1 MLIDYTNE
9 MNESKILTLLA
20 RTTSII
26 FHPLL
31 IPTIGFLLLF
41 SSGFYFAVI
50 PWNLKSFILLV
61 VFTSTCLIPLIS
73 IGLLSVSSKFD
84 LKMEKGT
91 DRVLPLIFS
100 SISFYMGYLIL
111 GRIQSFPVFQVFLV
125 ASILVQI
132 ALVIISFQWEIS
144 AHSAAIGG
152 LAGGFFALSVRLQE
166 NPVFILIFLLLISG
180 MVCTSRLILQKHTNL
195 QVYAGFLLGLLI
207 MGLSILF
214 A

>member
-1 MLIDYTNE
+1 MD
-9 MNESKILTLLA
+9 KILSTTA
-20 RTTSII
+20 RITSIL

-50 PWNLKSFILLV
+50 PWNLKWFVLLV
-61 VFTSTCLIPLIS
+61 VFFSTCLIPLLS
-73 IGLLSVSSKFD
+73 IGLLAFSSRFD
-84 LKMEKGT
+84 IKMEKGT

-100 SISFYMGYLIL
+100 SISFYIGYLIL
-111 GRIQSFPVFQVFLV
+111 GRLQSFPIFQLFLI

-132 ALVIISFQWEIS
+132 ALVIISLQWKIS
-144 AHSAAIGG
+144 AHAAAIGG
-152 LAGGFFALSVRLQE
+152 LVGGFFALSVRLQE
-166 NPVFILIFLLLISG
+166 NPVFILILLLLSSG
-180 MVCTSRLILQKHTNL
+180 IVCTSRLILQKHTNA
-195 QVYAGFLLGLLI
+195 QVYSGYILGLLI

>member
-1 MLIDYTNE
+1 
-9 MNESKILTLLA
+9 MNKIFIASA
-20 RTTSII
+20 RITSIL

-50 PWNLKSFILLV
+50 PWNLKRFILLV
-61 VFTSTCLIPLIS
+61 VFTSTCLIPLLS
-73 IGLLSVSSKFD
+73 IGLLSASSKFD

-91 DRVLPLIFS
+91 DRVLPFIFS

-111 GRIQSFPVFQVFLV
+111 GRIQSFPVFQVFLI

-132 ALVIISFQWEIS
+132 ALVIISLQWKIS
-144 AHSAAIGG
+144 AHAAAIGG
-152 LAGGFFALSVRLQE
+152 LAGGFFALSVRMQE
-166 NPVFILIFLLLISG
+166 NPLLILIFLILISG
-180 MVCTSRLILQKHTNL
+180 MVCTSRLILQKHTNA
-195 QVYAGFLLGLLI
+195 QVYSGFLLGVLI
-207 MGLSILF
+207 MGLSIFF

>member
-1 MLIDYTNE
+1 MD
-9 MNESKILTLLA
+9 KILSTTA
-20 RTTSII
+20 RITSIL

-50 PWNLKSFILLV
+50 PWNLKWFVLLV
-61 VFTSTCLIPLIS
+61 VFFSTCLIPLLS
-73 IGLLSVSSKFD
+73 IGLLAFSSRFD
-84 LKMEKGT
+84 IKMEKGT

-100 SISFYMGYLIL
+100 SISFYFGYLIL
-111 GRIQSFPVFQVFLV
+111 GRLQSFPIFQLFLI

-132 ALVIISFQWEIS
+132 ALVIISLQWKIS
-144 AHSAAIGG
+144 AHAAAIGG
-152 LAGGFFALSVRLQE
+152 LVGGFFALSVRLQE
-166 NPVFILIFLLLISG
+166 NPVFILILLLLSSG
-180 MVCTSRLILQKHTNL
+180 IVCTSRLILQKHTNA
-195 QVYAGFLLGLLI
+195 QVYSGYILGLLI

>member
-1 MLIDYTNE
+1 
-9 MNESKILTLLA
+9 MNKIFSTTA
-20 RTTSII
+20 RITSII

-41 SSGFYFAVI
+41 SSGLYFAVI
-50 PWNLKSFILLV
+50 PWNLKRFILLV
-61 VFTSTCLIPLIS
+61 VFISTCLIPLIS
-73 IGLLSVSSKFD
+73 IGLLSVSPRFD
-84 LKMEKGT
+84 IKMEKGT

-132 ALVIISFQWEIS
+132 ALVIISLQWKIS
-144 AHSAAIGG
+144 AHAAAIGG
-152 LAGGFFALSVRLQE
+152 LVGGFFALSIRLQE
-166 NPVFILIFLLLISG
+166 NPVFILILLILISG
-180 MVCTSRLILQKHTNL
+180 IVCTSRLILQKHTNS
-195 QVYAGFLLGLLI
+195 QVYSGFLLGLLI
-207 MGLSILF
+207 MGLAILF

>member
-1 MLIDYTNE
+1 
-9 MNESKILTLLA
+9 MNEPKILTLSA
-20 RTTSII
+20 RITSII

-50 PWNLKSFILLV
+50 PWNLKRFILMV
-61 VFTSTCLIPLIS
+61 VFISTCLIPAIS
-73 IGLLSVSSKFD
+73 IRLLSISSRFD

-91 DRVLPLIFS
+91 DRVLPLILS
-100 SISFYMGYLIL
+100 SISFYLGYLVL

-132 ALVIISFQWEIS
+132 ALVIISLQWKIS

-152 LAGGFFALSVRLQE
+152 LVGGFFALSVRLQE
-166 NPVFILIFLLLISG
+166 NPVFILILLILISG

-195 QVYAGFLLGLLI
+195 QVYSGFLLGLLI

>member
-1 MLIDYTNE
+1 
-9 MNESKILTLLA
+9 MNKILSTTA
-20 RTTSII
+20 RITSII

-50 PWNLKSFILLV
+50 PWNLKWFILMV
-61 VFTSTCLIPLIS
+61 IFISTCLIPAIS
-73 IGLLSVSSKFD
+73 IRLLSISPRFD

-111 GRIQSFPVFQVFLV
+111 GRIQSFSVFQLFLV

-132 ALVIISFQWEIS
+132 ALVIISLQWKIS

-152 LAGGFFALSVRLQE
+152 LVGGFFALSVRLQE
-166 NPVFILIFLLLISG
+166 NPVFILISLILISG

-195 QVYAGFLLGLLI
+195 QVYSGFLLGLLI

>member
-1 MLIDYTNE
+1 
-9 MNESKILTLLA
+9 MNKIFSTTA
-20 RTTSII
+20 RITSII

-41 SSGFYFAVI
+41 SSGLYFAVI
-50 PWNLKSFILLV
+50 PWNLKRFILLV
-61 VFTSTCLIPLIS
+61 VFISTCLIPLIS
-73 IGLLSVSSKFD
+73 IGLLSVSPRFD
-84 LKMEKGT
+84 VKMEKGT

-132 ALVIISFQWEIS
+132 ALVIISLQWKIS
-144 AHSAAIGG
+144 AHAAAIGG
-152 LAGGFFALSVRLQE
+152 LVGGFFALSIRLQE
-166 NPVFILIFLLLISG
+166 NPVFILILLILISG
-180 MVCTSRLILQKHTNL
+180 IVCTSRLILQKHTNS
-195 QVYAGFLLGLLI
+195 QVYSGFLLGLLI
-207 MGLSILF
+207 MGLAILF

>member
-1 MLIDYTNE
+1 
-9 MNESKILTLLA
+9 MNKIFIASA
-20 RTTSII
+20 RIISIL

-50 PWNLKSFILLV
+50 PWSLKRFILLV
-61 VFTSTCLIPLIS
+61 VFTSTCLIPLLS

-84 LKMEKGT
+84 IKMEKGT

-111 GRIQSFPVFQVFLV
+111 GRIQSFPVFQIFLI

-132 ALVIISFQWEIS
+132 ALVIISLQWKIS
-144 AHSAAIGG
+144 AHAAAIGG
-152 LAGGFFALSVRLQE
+152 LVGGFFALSVRMQE
-166 NPVFILIFLLLISG
+166 NPLFILIFLILISG
-180 MVCTSRLILQKHTNL
+180 MVCTSRLILQKHTNA
-195 QVYAGFLLGLLI
+195 QVYFGFLLGLLI
-207 MGLSILF
+207 MGLAILF

>member
-1 MLIDYTNE
+1 MSDN
-9 MNESKILTLLA
+9 KILPLSA
-20 RTTSII
+20 RITSII

-50 PWNLKSFILLV
+50 PWNLKRFILMV
-61 VFTSTCLIPLIS
+61 VFVSTCLIPAII
-73 IGLLSVSSKFD
+73 IGLLSISPRFD

-111 GRIQSFPVFQVFLV
+111 GRIQSFPVFQIFLV

-132 ALVIISFQWEIS
+132 ALVIISLQWKIS
-144 AHSAAIGG
+144 AHAAAIGG
-152 LAGGFFALSVRLQE
+152 LVGGFFALSVRLQE
-166 NPVFILIFLLLISG
+166 NPVFILVFLILISG
-180 MVCTSRLILQKHTNL
+180 MVCTSRLILQKHTNA
-195 QVYAGFLLGLLI
+195 QVYSGFLLGLLI
-207 MGLSILF
+207 MGLAILF

>member
-1 MLIDYTNE
+1 
-9 MNESKILTLLA
+9 MNEPKILTLSA
-20 RTTSII
+20 RITSII

-50 PWNLKSFILLV
+50 PWNLKRFILMV
-61 VFTSTCLIPLIS
+61 VFVSTCLIPAIS
-73 IGLLSVSSKFD
+73 IWLLSISPRFD

-111 GRIQSFPVFQVFLV
+111 VRIQSFPVFQVFLV

-132 ALVIISFQWEIS
+132 ALVIISFQWKIS

-152 LAGGFFALSVRLQE
+152 LVGGFFALSVRLQE
-166 NPVFILIFLLLISG
+166 NPVFILILLILISG
-180 MVCTSRLILQKHTNL
+180 MVCTSRLVLQKHTNS
-195 QVYAGFLLGLLI
+195 QVYSGFLLGLLI
-207 MGLSILF
+207 MGLAVLF

>member
-1 MLIDYTNE
+1 
-9 MNESKILTLLA
+9 MNKIFYDTA
-20 RTTSII
+20 RITSII

-50 PWNLKSFILLV
+50 PWNLKRFILLV
-61 VFTSTCLIPLIS
+61 VFLSTCLIPLIS
-73 IGLLSVSSKFD
+73 IGLLSVSSRFD

-100 SISFYMGYLIL
+100 SISFYLGYLIL
-111 GRIQSFPVFQVFLV
+111 GQIKSFPVFQVFLV
-125 ASILVQI
+125 ASILVQT
-132 ALVIISFQWEIS
+132 ALAIISLQWKIS

-152 LAGGFFALSVRLQE
+152 LVGSFLALAIRLQE
-166 NPVFILIFLLLISG
+166 NPVLILIVLILISG
-180 MVCTSRLILQKHTNL
+180 LVCTSRLILQKHTSA
-195 QVYAGFLLGLLI
+195 QVYSGFLLGVFI
-207 MGLSILF
+207 MGLSILL

>member
-1 MLIDYTNE
+1 
-9 MNESKILTLLA
+9 MNESKILRLSA
-20 RTTSII
+20 SITSII

-41 SSGFYFAVI
+41 SSGFYFSII
-50 PWNLKSFILLV
+50 PWNLKWFILLV

-73 IGLLSVSSKFD
+73 IGLLSVSSRFD
-84 LKMEKGT
+84 IKMEKGT

-100 SISFYMGYLIL
+100 SVSFYMGYLIL
-111 GRIQSFPVFQVFLV
+111 GKIQSFPVFQIFLI

-132 ALVIISFQWEIS
+132 ALVLISLQWKIS
-144 AHSAAIGG
+144 AHAAAIGG
-152 LAGGFFALSVRLQE
+152 LVGGFFALSVRLQE
-166 NPVFILIFLLLISG
+166 NPVAILTLLILFSG
-180 MVCTSRLILQKHTNL
+180 MVCTSRLILQKHNGL
-195 QVYAGFLLGLLI
+195 QVYAGFLLGFLI